1 MDFSKEYF
9 KIRSGGLPKNGKPKD
24 SQVREGFRRTKTQ
37 RFTFGVSGGLPK
49 NGKTQRFT
57 IGWASLFRRT
67 EKTKIRKI
75 GWASVFRRTGKFQ
88 DSIGWASDLREKR
101 NQDSYL
107 RILDRVGFR
116 PSGKEEPRF
125 DRVGFRPSGK
135 EEPRFVSFE
144 LASDLRK
151 KWNQDSSQ
159 VSRVSSKERK
169 KPKIRKFGW
178 IAKERSKIHIY
189 EYMNHVIVEL
199 YLN

>member
-101 NQDSYL
+101 NQDSIGWASDL
-107 RILDRVGFR
+107 REKRNQDSIGWASDLREKRNQDSLRVGFR
-116 PSGKEEPRF
+116 SSEK
-125 DRVGFRPSGK
+125 V
-135 EEPRFVSFE
+135 EPRFVSGVSGVFQRTE
-144 LASDLRK
+144 K
-151 KWNQDSSQ
+151 TKDS
-159 VSRVSSKERK
+159 
-169 KPKIRKFGW
+169 FGW

>member
-101 NQDSYL
+101 NQDSIGWASDL
-107 RILDRVGFR
+107 REKRNQDSIGWASDLREKRNQDSLRVGFR
-116 PSGKEEPRF
+116 SSEK
-125 DRVGFRPSGK
+125 V
-135 EEPRFVSFE
+135 EPRFVS
-144 LASDLRK
+144 LRCLGCLPK
-151 KWNQDSSQ
+151 NGKNQ
-159 VSRVSSKERK
+159 RFVSSGGL
-169 KPKIRKFGW
+169 PKNDQRF
-178 IAKERSKIHIY
+178 IY
-189 EYMNHVIVEL
+189 TNT
-199 YLN
+199 